1 MNFSNTSTSNITK
14 VESEGNSLF
23 LKIVSFLGPI
33 IIANGVIGNTAAFL
47 FFRINSDLKK
57 MTCFVYLSFVAI
69 TDTLSLFIWN
79 LNHFLGPNFNITI
92 ENLSIFTCR
101 LFSFIQFFSLQ
112 SGGILLCMV
121 CIDRYVTVSAMPGS
135 FLSKL
140 PFRTIKSAFYWSLLI
155 LTLIFILNFHLV
167 ILNGLEIEK
176 TVNISTNQTYTTRSF
191 KCYIYSNGFLVFPYW
206 ENVNLILKCLVP
218 FIVMI
223 IFNSLLLKII
233 YSRKSPTE
241 KKYSASNQKSQS
253 KSNQLTFSLIVLSM
267 LYLICVTPSSIIF
280 SYFSTN
286 FNKATLYLI
295 DYPVFFY
302 NANLFAI
309 SFFTNIKF
317 RQAAVNTFSC
327 KWKLSSISFVLNL
340 FESLSIIFYFILNY
354 SIWFLTLIL
363 TYLIEHLKQNK
374 FFIKRSKF
382 SLYIPSIITK
392 RNWN

>member
-1 MNFSNTSTSNITK
+1 MKFSLNDEIKIRHHKKKQNIFHITLFSENKTARLKNKMNFSNHTISSI
-14 VESEGNSLF
+14 VQDESKENSLF

-33 IIANGVIGNTAAFL
+33 IIVNGVIGNTAAFL

-57 MTCFVYLSFVAI
+57 MTSFVYLSFVAI

-79 LNHFLGPNFNITI
+79 LNHFLAPNFDISI
-92 ENLSIFTCR
+92 EQLNIFTCR
-101 LFSFIQFFSLQ
+101 FFSFIQFFSLQ

-253 KSNQLTFSLIVLSM
+253 KSNQSKTNQLTYSLMILTM

-280 SYFSTN
+280 SYFYSS
-286 FNKATLYLI
+286 FNLASLYLV
-295 DYPVFFY
+295 DYLVFFY

-309 SFFTNIKF
+309 CYITNIKF
-317 RQAAVNTFSC
+317 RQA
-327 KWKLSSISFVLNL
+327 VLNTV
-340 FESLSIIFYFILNY
+340 NC
-354 SIWFLTLIL
+354 
-363 TYLIEHLKQNK
+363 K
-374 FFIKRSKF
+374 
-382 SLYIPSIITK
+382 
-392 RNWN
+392 